1 MSTRAII
8 VALLL
13 LSTFGAGFW
22 LSGRLSKKEATERI
36 EQDASVILEQTRSV
50 MQLVTVEGYF
60 HEIYNE
66 TNHKDVTL
74 YLPIP
79 TNWTFSR
86 SAILEVRGKV
96 LVGYDMSKMSITIDS
111 SRHQIRLSNL
121 PDPKILAVDHQV
133 IYRNLEESFFNEF
146 EAGDYTQL
154 NKNAKEIL
162 QQKAVES
169 GLLEKAKSRGNQ
181 LINMLEQLAAASGW
195 TVVVADSTNQ
205 LQG

>member
-8 VALLL
+8 IAVLL

-22 LSGRLSKKEATERI
+22 LSWRLSQKESPERI

-111 SRHQIRLSNL
+111 SRHEIRLSNL

-146 EAGDYTQL
+146 KVDDYTQL

-162 QQKAVES
+162 RQKATAS

-181 LINMLEQLAAASGW
+181 LISMLERLAAASGW
-195 TVVVADSTNQ
+195 TVVTEDDTNQ

>member
-8 VALLL
+8 IAVLL
-13 LSTFGAGFW
+13 LSTFSAGFW
-22 LSGRLSKKEATERI
+22 LSWRLSKKEATERI

-50 MQLVTVEGYF
+50 MQLVIVEGHF

-86 SAILEVRGKV
+86 SAMLEVRGKV

-146 EAGDYTQL
+146 EVGDYTQL
-154 NKNAKEIL
+154 NKNAKEVL
-162 QQKAVES
+162 KQKAAES

-181 LINMLEQLAAASGW
+181 LITMLEQLAAASGW
-195 TVVVADSTNQ
+195 TVVVEGNTNQ

>member
-8 VALLL
+8 IAVLL

-22 LSGRLSKKEATERI
+22 LSWRLSQKESPERI

-111 SRHQIRLSNL
+111 SRREIRLSNL

-146 EAGDYTQL
+146 KVGDYTQL
-154 NKNAKEIL
+154 NQNAKEIL
-162 QQKAVES
+162 RQKATTS

-181 LINMLEQLAAASGW
+181 LISMLERLAAASGW
-195 TVVVADSTNQ
+195 TVVTEDDTNQ
-205 LQG
+205 LRG

>member
-8 VALLL
+8 IAVLL

-22 LSGRLSKKEATERI
+22 LSWRLSQKENPERI

-111 SRHQIRLSNL
+111 SRHEIRLSNL

-146 EAGDYTQL
+146 KVDDYTQL

-162 QQKAVES
+162 RQKATAS

-181 LINMLEQLAAASGW
+181 LISMLERLAAASGW
-195 TVVVADSTNQ
+195 TVVTEDDTNQ

>member
-1 MSTRAII
+1 MSVRAILI
-8 VALLL
+8 TVLL

-22 LSGRLSKKEATERI
+22 LSWRLSKKEAGVRI

-60 HEIYNE
+60 QELYNE

-79 TNWTFSR
+79 TSWTFSR

-96 LVGYDMSKMSITIDS
+96 LVGYDMGKMSITIDS

-146 EAGDYTQL
+146 EARDYTQL

-162 QQKAVES
+162 KQKATES
-169 GLLEKAKSRGNQ
+169 GLLEKARSRGNQ
-181 LINMLEQLAAASGW
+181 LIKMLEQLADAAGW
-195 TVVVADSTNQ
+195 TVVVEGNTNE
-205 LQG
+205 LKG